1 MLTKTKNL
9 NAHRI
14 LKLDELYMYI
24 YIYIE
29 RGWLKYIHILKHNN
43 NRVRKIIIF
52 HLMSLKTCL
61 FNIGS
66 LKI

>member
-24 YIYIE
+24 YIE
-29 RGWLKYIHILKHNN
+29 RE
-43 NRVRKIIIF
+43 RVVKIY
-52 HLMSLKTCL
+52 TY
-61 FNIGS
+61 
-66 LKI
+66 